1 MSTNLV
7 EPQPPPSHGEA
18 PPTWAGV
25 VDSMRDT
32 RDPVWHL
39 VADDGEAKS
48 RAGVAK
54 YGVAHQWDNG
64 RDHAVDAY
72 QEHLDSC
79 CYWWAEYQKTKSGEA
94 YALFSAAAELTRRC
108 RAYLLARDGR

>member
-1 MSTNLV
+1 MSEYVKEL
-7 EPQPPPSHGEA
+7 PPPKPGLA
-18 PPTWAGV
+18 LPTWAGV
-25 VDSMRDT
+25 CAWMRDS

-39 VADDGEAKS
+39 VAADGEAKS
-48 RAGVAK
+48 AAGEAK
-54 YGVAHQWDNG
+54 YGVAHQHDNG

-79 CYWWAEYQKTKSGEA
+79 CYWWAEYQRTRSGEA

>member
-1 MSTNLV
+1 MSYL
-7 EPQPPPSHGEA
+7 EPQPPPLRGAAESS
-18 PPTWAGV
+18 WAGV
-25 VDSMRDT
+25 VGWMRDT
-32 RDPVWHL
+32 RDPLWHL
-39 VADDGEAKS
+39 VATDGEEKA
-48 RAGVAK
+48 RVGGLK
-54 YGVAHQWDNG
+54 YGTAHQHDNG

-94 YALFSAAAELTRRC
+94 YALFSAAAELAKRC